1 MFVVDDSAVSTANGG
16 SMKDRIPLA
25 PLQKL
30 AWFNL
35 IVFAIAVA
43 LYLMAVPFF
52 EWRFHM
58 TLTRAALPSLGMFG
72 VCGLWGFGVYFN
84 YDRKRRAKVNLD
96 EREQLIYQRAGMIGA
111 VLFWEVFIAL
121 CMGVWAYLSYVRHQA
136 TIPVGFLPF
145 LVMLVFIVFWV
156 TQSIAILVQYKRSAA
171 DDAL

>member
-1 MFVVDDSAVSTANGG
+1 
-16 SMKDRIPLA
+16 MKDSVPLA

-58 TLTRAALPSLGMFG
+58 TLAHAALPSLGVFG
-72 VCGLWGFGVYFN
+72 VCGLWGFGVYFD
-84 YDRKRRAKVNLD
+84 YDRKRRAMANLD
-96 EREQLIYQRAGMIGA
+96 EREQIIKQRAGMIGMG
-111 VLFWEVFIAL
+111 LFWLVFVFL
-121 CMGVWAYLSYVRHQA
+121 CMGVWAYLSVRRQA
-136 TIPVGFLPF
+136 MVPIGFLPF
-145 LVMLVFIVFWV
+145 LVMLGTLVFIV
-156 TQSIAILVQYKRSAA
+156 TQSIAILVQYKRSAV

>member
-1 MFVVDDSAVSTANGG
+1 MTYIMFVVDDSMVSTANGG

-72 VCGLWGFGVYFN
+72 VCGLWVS
-84 YDRKRRAKVNLD
+84 ACTSTTTVNAAPM
-96 EREQLIYQRAGMIGA
+96 RIWTNGNN
-111 VLFWEVFIAL
+111 
-121 CMGVWAYLSYVRHQA
+121 S
-136 TIPVGFLPF
+136 
-145 LVMLVFIVFWV
+145 
-156 TQSIAILVQYKRSAA
+156 SASEPC
-171 DDAL
+171 